1 MNSHKINYKIYSF
14 KYQNRERERGLYLC
28 RRLSLGSL
36 WGSSY
41 LSKTGSHVSPT
52 LFLPAMILQSSI
64 SKGRGPI
71 FNRRGQIMTTV
82 DLLFIAVLCG
92 FFPHYN
98 KQSTGSYFR
107 LKEHD
112 DCAAL
117 FRVFVAHCSVQF
129 AALRPCFSRCD
140 WWWGPY

>member
-14 KYQNRERERGLYLC
+14 KYQKKERERGLYLC

-41 LSKTGSHVSPT
+41 LSKTGSHVPPT
-52 LFLPAMILQSSI
+52 LFLPAMIMQSSI
-64 SKGRGPI
+64 SKGRAPPI
-71 FNRRGQIMTTV
+71 INGRGQLIIMHGR
-82 DLLFIAVLCG
+82 FAVRCG

-98 KQSTGSYFR
+98 KQNTGSYFR

-140 WWWGPY
+140 WWWGLY